1 MEKKKSKTQPQKP
14 IQNGLSKIKEPHE
27 TQSWKPIYLKW
38 TQKTIIYHRKCQIEL
53 CKSFFLKLNVKIGLC
68 FCDVP
73 FMIKFVLLFLKCP
86 IYDRVRAVTFEMSC
100 LWLSL
105 CCYFWGVPYL
115 CCCFTG
121 SVWLWSGQWWWMGGG
136 GTRREP
142 ISIWGTNWL
151 IDWLH
156 RALTCCWQ

>member
-1 MEKKKSKTQPQKP
+1 ME
-14 IQNGLSKIKEPHE
+14 
-27 TQSWKPIYLKW
+27 
-38 TQKTIIYHRKCQIEL
+38 KTIIYPRKCQIVL
-53 CKSFFLKLNVKIGLC
+53 CKSFFLKFFYECEVW
-68 FCDVP
+68 P
-73 FMIKFVLLFLKCP
+73 LLLWCP
-86 IYDRVRAVTFEMSC
+86 IYDQVCAVIFEMSPIYNRVCAVTFEMSR

-142 ISIWGTNWL
+142 IGIWGTNWL
-151 IDWLH
+151 IADRLIAYGSHMLLAVVYQFLNSSYVKRWSEKH
-156 RALTCCWQ
+156 WQFYYRDIKN